1 VTDNPVI
8 EPQDVDHS
16 GPTDG
21 GNTEIVAL
29 PTTAQGTADLAARTL
44 PATENEALAATV
56 VRSLDSPE
64 QQKAAAEGV
73 VGALPDAA
81 KQDLAATVVRSMD
94 SPEQQ
99 KAAVVSALGALSAP
113 QQQQVAEGLL
123 GSPDTETR
131 QRLWYIVVGT
141 MAVAV
146 FFFGF
151 MAFVLMY
158 QKKAAEAPLALATT
172 ALGAIVGLVATSPG
186 SKG

>member
-1 VTDNPVI
+1 MTDEPI
-8 EPQDVDHS
+8 EPREPNPAEPAR
-16 GPTDG
+16 GDG
-21 GNTEIVAL
+21 GTVAV

-44 PATENEALAATV
+44 TATENQALAATV
-56 VRSLDSPE
+56 VRGLESPE
-64 QQKAAAEGV
+64 QQKAAAEDV

-81 KQDLAATVVRSMD
+81 KQDLAGTVVRSMD

-99 KAAVVSALGALSAP
+99 KAAAASALGALEP
-113 QQQQVAEGLL
+113 TLQQQVVANVL
-123 GSPDTETR
+123 GPPDERTR
-131 QRLWYIVVGT
+131 QLLWYVVVGT
-141 MAVAV
+141 MAIAV
-146 FFFGF
+146 FFFGT